1 MIRNGGS
8 VVTSPTG
15 SGPRGSTRT
24 ANQPLVP
31 VQEGFVA
38 VGESFRAWRWVEER
52 YLPKDHGQEV
62 VARDVL
68 SRQVLIT
75 EIVTVLDSEQVAGS
89 SWPRYTVRKAAPV
102 EVARVLCAEATWC
115 DAELDTR

>member
-1 MIRNGGS
+1 
-8 VVTSPTG
+8 
-15 SGPRGSTRT
+15 
-24 ANQPLVP
+24 
-31 VQEGFVA
+31 
-38 VGESFRAWRWVEER
+38 VEER
-52 YLPKDHGQEV
+52 YLPKDHGQKV

-102 EVARVLCAEATWC
+102 EVARVLCAEATWS